1 VNHLSVDCSYVN
13 NPARVAGMEAVSRL
27 HLTPEGLALGALLR
41 SHRVLLDEVEKQ
53 LRDKVG
59 LSFPLYEALATLA
72 TAPEQRLRMV
82 DITRRMCVSKG
93 NVTQLIDKLERQ
105 DLVTREPSPTDRR
118 LVYALLTKR
127 GRKAAEQGTE
137 IFNHAAQERFARFV
151 TKDEIENVAAGLTK
165 VIAALEPDSIVSA
178 TSAERVIAKQR
189 GGEHG

>member
-1 VNHLSVDCSYVN
+1 
-13 NPARVAGMEAVSRL
+13 MEAVSRM

-53 LRDKVG
+53 LREKVG

-105 DLVTREPSPTDRR
+105 DLVVREASPTDRR
-118 LVYALLTKR
+118 LVYALLTER

-137 IFNHAAQERFARFV
+137 IFNRAAKEHFAQCL
-151 TKDEIENVAAGLTK
+151 TKGEIENVASALTK

-178 TSAERVIAKQR
+178 TSTERVTVKRR
-189 GGEHG
+189 GSHG

>member
-1 VNHLSVDCSYVN
+1 
-13 NPARVAGMEAVSRL
+13 MELVSRM
-27 HLTPEGLALGALLR
+27 HLTAEGLALGALLR

-53 LRDKVG
+53 LQETVG

-105 DLVTREPSPTDRR
+105 NLLTREPSPTDRR
-118 LVYALLTKR
+118 LVYAKLTQR
-127 GRKAAEQGTE
+127 GRKAAEHGTE
-137 IFNHAAQERFARFV
+137 IFNRAAQERFARFM
-151 TKDEIENVAAGLTK
+151 TKDEIKQVAAGLTR

-178 TSAERVIAKQR
+178 TSVGRMPVKR
-189 GGEHG
+189 SGSHG

>member
-1 VNHLSVDCSYVN
+1 MDV
-13 NPARVAGMEAVSRL
+13 VSRI

-41 SHRVLLDEVEKQ
+41 SHRVLLDEVENQ
-53 LRDKVG
+53 LREQVG

-72 TAPEQRLRMV
+72 TAPEQRLRMI

-105 DLVTREPSPTDRR
+105 ELVTREPSPTDRR
-118 LVYALLTKR
+118 LVYALLTER
-127 GRKAAEQGTE
+127 GRTAAERGTE
-137 IFNHAAQERFARFV
+137 IFNRVANERFAPFL
-151 TKDEIENVAAGLTK
+151 TKDEIERVAAGLTK

-178 TSAERVIAKQR
+178 TSGRASVNGKR